1 MADMLSSPAIW
12 VDDQKTFDH
21 VCSQLKDSRHLGVDT
36 ESNSLHA
43 YQEQVCLIQ
52 FTDHQTDYLI
62 DAIAGLDITG
72 LSAIFSDTKI
82 EKIFHAAEYDILCLK
97 RDYGFKFSY
106 LFDTMQAARILGMEK
121 LGLSGLLFDL
131 LGIEQGKSFQKANW
145 GKRPVPEEMRQYA
158 RLDTHYLL
166 TLRNILADKLTEQNL
181 MGLAKEDFQRL
192 CQVKHAHK
200 DAPLYTQVGG
210 NHLLDPQALAVLEE
224 LCQFR
229 DRRAQKLDR
238 PHFKVIGNSV
248 LLSVAQALPR
258 SEQDLKKID
267 DISPKILDR
276 YQKEIL
282 EAVKKGLS
290 NPPLQLEKHRRP
302 SQSYIDRMQKLQ
314 EWRKE
319 AGKKMGVLSDIVL
332 PRDILE
338 EIAAKNPLDV
348 EELNTIM
355 IEVPWRFAHFG
366 HDIIKVIEKVK
377 ST

>member
-1 MADMLSSPAIW
+1 
-12 VDDQKTFDH
+12 
-21 VCSQLKDSRHLGVDT
+21 LKECRHLGVDT

-62 DAIAGLDITG
+62 DAMAPLDLSG
-72 LSAIFSDTKI
+72 LSSIFSDEKI

-97 RDYGFKFSY
+97 RDYGFEFSH

-121 LGLSGLLFDL
+121 LGLSGLLTDL
-131 LGIEQGKSFQKANW
+131 LDIDQGKSFQKADW

-166 TLRNILADKLTEQNL
+166 SLRNILADKLKQKNL
-181 MGLAKEDFQRL
+181 MDLAREDFQRL
-192 CQVKHAHK
+192 CLVEHTQR

-210 NHLLDPQALAVLEE
+210 YQLLDPQSLAVLEE

-229 DRRAQKLDR
+229 DRRAQKLNR
-238 PHFKVIGNSV
+238 PHFKVIGNNA
-248 LLSVAQALPR
+248 LLAAAQALPH
-258 SEQDLKKID
+258 SIQELKKIEEV
-267 DISPKILDR
+267 SPKILDR

-282 EAVKKGLS
+282 DAVKKGLA
-290 NPPLQLEKHRRP
+290 NPPIQLEKHRRP
-302 SQSYIDRMQKLQ
+302 SQSYIDRLQ
-314 EWRKE
+314 NLQNWRKE

-338 EIAAKNPLDV
+338 EIAARNPRDLR
-348 EELNTIM
+348 ELEAIM
-355 IEVPWRFAHFG
+355 VDVPWRFAHFRR
-366 HDIIKVIEKVK
+366 DIIKVIEKVK
-377 ST
+377 AS